1 MTSKKS
7 NSSKKSKS
15 KLYTDDHP
23 TLSLKGTGFKDA
35 QTANKTIKLIEKRS
49 LKYQYDVVNT
59 MYNRAKYHP
68 HQTQEMIDAMKIFKK
83 WLQDYKKK
91 KEEEP
96 DYKFLPLSTVLKYEK
111 IAKLYGV
118 SKVARGLMPS
128 TKTDEG
134 FLKVYK
140 KVQSPHKLQYIP
152 VMKNKPEGQDYY
164 SFRNSFIKSRL
175 GQMKA
180 SKTPLFYTEGKYKG
194 LPTKQ
199 HIILI
204 MYAYSPVINDHNI

>member
-1 MTSKKS
+1 MKKNSKNQSIKS
-7 NSSKKSKS
+7 NS
-15 KLYTDDHP
+15 KLYSDDHP
-23 TLSLKGTGFKDA
+23 TTSLKGTGFKDSN
-35 QTANKTIKLIEKRS
+35 TAHKTIKLVEKRS
-49 LKYQYDVVNT
+49 LKYQYDVINT

-68 HQTQEMIDAMKIFKK
+68 NQTLEMKDAMKIFKE
-83 WLQDYKKK
+83 WLSDYKKK
-91 KEEEP
+91 KNKEM
-96 DYKFLPLSTVLKYEK
+96 DYKFLPLSTVIKYEK
-111 IAKLYGV
+111 IAEEYGV
-118 SKVARGLMPS
+118 SEVARGLIPS

-140 KVQSPHKLQYIP
+140 RVKKPHKLQYIP
-152 VMKNKPEGQDYY
+152 IKQSRPQGQDYY

-180 SKTPLFYTEGKYKG
+180 SNAPLFYKEGKYKG

-204 MYAYSPVINDHNI
+204 MYAYSPVIKDYNI

>member
-1 MTSKKS
+1 
-7 NSSKKSKS
+7 
-15 KLYTDDHP
+15 
-23 TLSLKGTGFKDA
+23 
-35 QTANKTIKLIEKRS
+35 
-49 LKYQYDVVNT
+49 
-59 MYNRAKYHP
+59 MYNRAKFHP
-68 HQTQEMIDAMKIFKK
+68 HQTQEMTDAMKIFKK
-83 WLQDYKKK
+83 WLLNYKKK
-91 KEEEP
+91 KEE
-96 DYKFLPLSTVLKYEK
+96 DTNYKFLPLSMVLKYEK
-111 IAKLYGV
+111 IAEEYGV

-134 FLKVYK
+134 FLEVYK

-152 VMKNKPEGQDYY
+152 VKKNKPEGQDYY
-164 SFRNSFIKSRL
+164 SFRNSFLKSRL
-175 GQMKA
+175 GQTKA

>member
-1 MTSKKS
+1 
-7 NSSKKSKS
+7 
-15 KLYTDDHP
+15 
-23 TLSLKGTGFKDA
+23 
-35 QTANKTIKLIEKRS
+35 
-49 LKYQYDVVNT
+49 
-59 MYNRAKYHP
+59 MYNRAKFHP
-68 HQTQEMIDAMKIFKK
+68 HQTHEMIDAMKIFKI

-96 DYKFLPLSTVLKYEK
+96 NYKFLSLSTVLKYEK
-111 IAKLYGV
+111 IAEDFGV
-118 SKVARGLMPS
+118 SKVARGLIPS

-140 KVQSPHKLQYIP
+140 KVQSPYKLQYIP
-152 VMKNKPEGQDYY
+152 VKKNKPEGQDYY

-194 LPTKQ
+194 LSTKQ

-204 MYAYSPVINDHNI
+204 MYAYSPVINNNNI